1 MPYSE
6 EIIAGA
12 VLVAVVSYYL
22 HITPKTKQE
31 KVNLL
36 IEYRRVQ
43 NQSLEIQDTISRYIL
58 ENDAYNEMLLNAD
71 MTMGAFLDQL
81 QYNHS
86 LFLSEDMYRRIRNS
100 NSSRI
105 RKKAEAII
113 KTEKIKLIDINEQIN
128 VLQNKALY

>member
-6 EIIAGA
+6 EIIAGT

-22 HITPKTKQE
+22 YITPKNRKE
-31 KVNLL
+31 KLNLL

-43 NQSLEIQDTISRYIL
+43 NQSLEVQDTISRYIL
-58 ENDAYNEMLLNAD
+58 ENDAYNETLLNNTI
-71 MTMGAFLDQL
+71 TMGAYLKQL

-86 LFLSEDMYRRIRNS
+86 VFLSEDMYRKIRNS
-100 NSSRI
+100 NSSRL

-113 KTEKIKLIDINEQIN
+113 KTEKLKLKNISEQIS

>member
-6 EIIAGA
+6 EIIAGT
-12 VLVAVVSYYL
+12 VLVAAVSYYL
-22 HITPKTKQE
+22 YINPKIRQQ

-43 NQSLEIQDTISRYIL
+43 NQSLEVQDTISRYIL
-58 ENDAYNEMLLNAD
+58 ENDAYNQMLLNAD
-71 MTMGAFLDQL
+71 ITMGAFLDQL

-100 NSSRI
+100 NSSRL
-105 RKKAEAII
+105 KNKAEAII
-113 KTEKIKLIDINEQIN
+113 KTEKLKLKEISEKIS

>member
-6 EIIAGA
+6 EIIAGT

-22 HITPKTKQE
+22 YITPKTRQE

-36 IEYRRVQ
+36 IEYRWVQ

-58 ENDAYNEMLLNAD
+58 ENDAYNEQLLNAD
-71 MTMGAFLDQL
+71 MTMGAFLGQL

-86 LFLSEDMYRRIRNS
+86 LLLSEDMYHRIRNS
-100 NSSRI
+100 NSSRL
-105 RKKAEAII
+105 KNKAEAII
-113 KTEKIKLIDINEQIN
+113 KTEKLKLKNISEQIS
-128 VLQNKALY
+128 VLQIKAPY